1 MVSFWGKWRKR
12 ASRIIKI
19 YRPGL
24 VYDLAGI
31 LVIGGWDA
39 ASQSVEFWSAGD
51 PEQGSCVLND
61 YPREMQYDPTVNLV
75 SGCLVACFE
84 DSCEIFKEGSWQHLQ
99 DTTTTRTGHSSATRG
114 EAILLIGGSRS
125 NSTEWIPVDGS
136 ASQPGPVTV
145 RHGYEHC
152 TNQLSDDIIVVT
164 GGIGTE
170 SFVTEYNLIEGME
183 TPLTPMGQPRYN
195 HACGVYQDADDQQVS
210 KILGEEKKQIQR

>member
-1 MVSFWGKWRKR
+1 
-12 ASRIIKI
+12 
-19 YRPGL
+19 
-24 VYDLAGI
+24 
-31 LVIGGWDA
+31 
-39 ASQSVEFWSAGD
+39 
-51 PEQGSCVLND
+51 
-61 YPREMQYDPTVNLV
+61 MQYDPTVNLV
-75 SGCLVACFE
+75 SGRLVACYE

-99 DTTTTRTGHSSATRG
+99 DTRATRTGHSSATRE
-114 EAILLIGGSRS
+114 EAVLLIGGSRS

-152 TNQLSDDIIVVT
+152 TKQLSDDIIVVT

-210 KILGEEKKQIQR
+210 KILGKNNSTDTNTNALRQKVYQDADDLRVSLKGFKALSTVQCVTDNEQFG